1 MEPYLPKRL
10 THVSPER
17 PLPRPGSHRRMQ
29 SLQSPSVRERG
40 FMIEGVPSSPLSPE
54 KSTRPTTP
62 IRHRDSR
69 ESFCSSMFPDK
80 DSQRGSFVPGPSL
93 TPIARP
99 AVRWSDS
106 QSILGENTPP
116 QSATMLALQNMPAP
130 VPKEAETQTQTPPPQ
145 PAASALSDV
154 TNGSTPAPRSA
165 PDQEAG
171 GALSGQ
177 IVALTNIATAL
188 QKEMSALSRRSRDN
202 ATDLMSLKQATTSRD
217 EDIRK
222 TLRDLMGN
230 LNEKKEK
237 DPFYNGLFLE
247 GKAHNLHAS
256 PPSSSARSAKP
267 FSLPRIPSPNSFAAS
282 IDRESVSTPSMSAA
296 DAPATIALLEKIIR
310 DMGTR
315 EGQDLLITRLTEV
328 AEKLAGMASAT
339 KVEELLRMIKQHP
352 TVVGGSAA
360 DGSLAGSRAGSRQMS
375 YDDGTY
381 DRSLDMEARGQDDH
395 GSSALRP
402 GVSDLINEDVLKIIR
417 SVKDSVAQ
425 GGGLT
430 AEVKALVRELRGEV
444 LGMGRELRC
453 RLDDMGTEEEGAA
466 RSFEQQDEMKRV
478 IHQGLDELKDQMD
491 GLLHEHR
498 RQSSGSAASH
508 GSHVDYQEIYNAMR
522 VALKDSKASESQ
534 LQEHLSREDV
544 IDAVREVWENYKPEV
559 EVQQYG
565 LERDEILA
573 CLQEGLQSHAPRDDQ
588 AVGATREEVFR
599 AVVEGLKHF
608 SPPQMETPAS
618 LSRDEVLEAVRECL
632 EEFEF
637 PLAPSALGNDL
648 SRDDMVQAVKDGL
661 HDFDFPT
668 SSRALA
674 VSQPGD
680 EAVMQKLAEIIE
692 LMRLEFRSVSDEAR
706 ENVAANGRDTE
717 QVLDATKDG
726 FERLRKDMEEY
737 VDKISGMSSR
747 GDSSEQVVDALDDF
761 RDEISQLLESRMDSI
776 RDSVN
781 MSLVPASS
789 TQNPMKDGLESIREG
804 LDRLR
809 GELQRPLAGTTEI
822 LDAIQEGMTDL
833 HTRIEKLGNRP
844 PDLTANDEI
853 LDALKTGL
861 DGVRSE
867 MEGIRG
873 SQDHGSGG
881 NNARALAAFGD
892 IGPDGDGSSGD
903 GLRHDDIKNLEDMI
917 AQLRV
922 KVEAMADEPRSQGL
936 SKDDLSHIE
945 LTLGSLKEA
954 VEGIPKTESRS
965 LERGGSAITPD
976 TDLKEDV
983 QAIETILRNTKAR
996 LDDVIEGE
1004 QAVRKDDVDR
1014 LEAMII
1020 ESRDSLGLIT
1030 TQMGDAA
1037 RQADITKL
1045 ESLIG
1050 NLATAY
1056 EEMKAQAGRELQDPE
1071 RVTKTDVGAV
1081 EAVCLDVKGLVNELA
1096 KADITALPT
1105 KDDLNSIIADLTER
1119 VDSVKETTSTAVATR
1134 DAETIDVNERIKE
1147 VREILTEF
1155 QDLTQLRLEDGVMG
1169 VEAAGKL
1176 LDQMSEVAEGNT
1188 SVGAELRDMIETM
1201 KLGFEESQSGVAG
1214 MKLDT
1219 EEKFQ
1224 QGTDSLASKI
1234 DERIDELVSRYGELQ
1249 TSLEEQAKTA
1259 GEREEATE
1267 AAVVGTKV
1275 VAEELKLL
1283 IDTLGS
1289 TVTETL
1295 ERTEEASKT
1304 VFTRVED
1311 LVTNTGENHTE
1322 NKTEHEQT
1330 RERVAEALAVM
1341 MALKEPVAEM
1351 QPKVLEA
1358 VKELLEP
1365 INEHYEY
1372 AKTSAAELQQK
1383 VEDSKPEKYDDS
1395 GVQEKLDKLVGHN
1408 ETTDEALSQL
1418 DAALTEKFE
1427 SIASNTGEKLDTLVT
1442 GNEALDAFV
1451 KEKLETLL
1459 VNSEATGETVT
1470 QFDSSLK
1477 EKLEALAASNT
1488 ERLDGILVNTEATG
1502 EAFSQ
1507 FDTSVKEKLDGFVST
1522 TTEKLEGILVNT
1534 EATGEG
1540 FSQLDASI
1548 KERLET
1554 ILSNTGATTESFSQL
1569 DELLKE
1575 RFDKVL
1581 GNTDSAAES
1590 FSQLDEFLKE
1600 KFDKLLGN
1608 NDSAAESFSQLDEF
1622 LKERLDKILGNTGAA
1637 TESFSQLDE
1646 FLKEKLE
1653 RLVDHSDANGES
1665 LSQLDTDLK
1674 ERLEKLSEQTLTAG
1688 KAFDQLDGSMGGKLD
1703 QLIDH
1708 THSAGRT
1715 FAQMDSSVQ
1724 GKLDTLVDHSQSTGQ
1739 ALERLEALDK
1749 IHGQVVATA
1758 ASISTFLAGQKQRI
1772 SDENEERERAAQ
1784 EAAVLLERRT
1794 SEKERVVESISV
1806 LREEEARLKE
1816 GVLGL
1821 RSENEGLAKQRTRL
1835 AADVSSLET
1844 ALRLRKEELGEMEE
1858 RAEGLERR
1866 ILEGVMNHSRVL
1878 LMSKN
1883 QGSESMSR
1891 KRVRIKG
1898 DGAREAAKKPAVNVA
1913 LSAKRS
1919 LGPQGGS
1926 PASAGRRI
1934 VSLSQITNNVPTG
1947 GFKRSHSVK
1956 GPTGGGRGAARKG
1969 SWGGAGKG
1977 YGELDKE
1984 NVVDV
1989 KEVKE
1994 EEAPRAVSGGGP
2006 GYEAGMQLVP
2016 LKERD
2021 LETEAEVEREMTGMS
2036 ARSSGRTLHGDEED
2050 SDGMETESEA
2060 DFVSVA
2066 DGGASDR
2073 DDASVTDSAYTR
2085 DDDASFTDSAY
2096 TRDDASVTDSAYSR
2110 DDVST
2115 TNDGGSDRDEVSS
2128 AGTLRRSSRAT
2139 DVSSSFDG
2147 TEYSEDYDDDEYTGS
2162 EGESDI
2168 TESAVG
2174 TTLSGMTVGNEVAV
2188 VQ

>member
-1 MEPYLPKRL
+1 MDPYLPKRL

-40 FMIEGVPSSPLSPE
+40 LMIEGVPSSPLAPE

-69 ESFCSSMFPDK
+69 DSFSSSMSPDK

-93 TPIARP
+93 TPIVRP
-99 AVRWSDS
+99 VVRRPDS

-130 VPKEAETQTQTPPPQ
+130 APKEAETQTPPPA
-145 PAASALSDV
+145 PALSDV
-154 TNGSTPAPRSA
+154 TNGSTAAPRPA
-165 PDQEAG
+165 PDQEG

-202 ATDLMSLKQATTSRD
+202 ATDLMSLKQATNSRD

-230 LNEKKEK
+230 LNEKK
-237 DPFYNGLFLE
+237 DPFYNGLFIDS
-247 GKAHNLHAS
+247 KAHNLHAS
-256 PPSSSARSAKP
+256 PPSSSARSARP

-360 DGSLAGSRAGSRQMS
+360 GGSLAGSRAGSRQMS
-375 YDDGTY
+375 YDDGPH
-381 DRSLDMEARGQDDH
+381 DRSLDLETRGQDEH
-395 GSSALRP
+395 GESALKP
-402 GVSDLINEDVLKIIR
+402 AVSDLINEDVLKIIR
-417 SVKDSVAQ
+417 SVKDSVSQ

-444 LGMGRELRC
+444 LGMGRELRR
-453 RLDDMGTEEEGAA
+453 RLDDMATEEEGAA

-491 GLLHEHR
+491 GLLREHR
-498 RQSSGSAASH
+498 RQSSGSATSH

-522 VALKDSKASESQ
+522 VALKDNKASESQ
-534 LQEHLSREDV
+534 LQEHLNREDV
-544 IDAVREVWENYKPEV
+544 IDAVREAWENYKPEI

-573 CLQEGLQSHAPRDDQ
+573 CLQEGLQAHAPRDDQ
-588 AVGATREEVFR
+588 PVGATREEVFR
-599 AVVEGLKHF
+599 AVVEGLTHF
-608 SPPQMETPAS
+608 NPPQMETPAS
-618 LSRDEVLEAVRECL
+618 LSRDEILEAVRECL

-648 SRDDMVQAVKDGL
+648 SRDDMVQAVKEGL
-661 HDFDFPT
+661 HDFDFPA

-674 VSQPGD
+674 VSQPGE
-680 EAVMQKLAEIIE
+680 EAVMTKLAEIIE
-692 LMRLEFRSVSDEAR
+692 LMRLEFRSASDEAR

-726 FERLRKDMEEY
+726 FEKLRKDMEEY
-737 VDKISGMSSR
+737 VDKISGMSAR
-747 GDSSEQVVDALDDF
+747 GESSEQVVDALDDF
-761 RDEISQLLESRMDSI
+761 RDEISQLLESRMDSL

-853 LDALKTGL
+853 LDALKEGL
-861 DGVRSE
+861 DSVRSE

-873 SQDHGSGG
+873 SQDQGSGG
-881 NNARALAAFGD
+881 SNDRALAAFGD
-892 IGPDGDGSSGD
+892 IGPNGDGSSGD
-903 GLRHDDIKNLEDMI
+903 GLKHDDIKNLEDMI
-917 AQLRV
+917 SQLRG

-945 LTLGSLKEA
+945 VTLGSLKEA

-965 LERGGSAITPD
+965 LERGEGSAITAD

-996 LDDVIEGE
+996 LDEVIEGE

-1020 ESRDSLGLIT
+1020 ESRESLGLIT
-1030 TQMGDAA
+1030 TQMDDAA

-1045 ESLIG
+1045 ESLIS

-1056 EEMKAQAGRELQDPE
+1056 DEMKEQAGKELQDPE

-1096 KADITALPT
+1096 KADMTALPT
-1105 KDDLNSIIADLTER
+1105 KEDLNSIIADLKER
-1119 VDSVKETTSTAVATR
+1119 VDSVKETTSMAVTTR
-1134 DAETIDVNERIKE
+1134 DAETVDVNERVKE
-1147 VREILTEF
+1147 VRDILAEF
-1155 QDLTQLRLEDGVMG
+1155 QDLTRLRLEDGVVG

-1176 LDQMSEVAEGNT
+1176 LDKMSEVAEGNT
-1188 SVGAELRDMIETM
+1188 SVGGDLREMIETM
-1201 KLGFEESQSGVAG
+1201 KLEFEESRSGVAG
-1214 MKLDT
+1214 LKLDT

-1234 DERIDELVSRYGELQ
+1234 DERVDELVSRYDEFQ
-1249 TSLEEQAKTA
+1249 ASLEERAKTT

-1311 LVTNTGENHTE
+1311 LVTNAGENHTE
-1322 NKTEHEQT
+1322 NKAEHEQT
-1330 RERVAEALAVM
+1330 RERVAEAFAVLEG
-1341 MALKEPVAEM
+1341 LKEPVAEM

-1358 VKELLEP
+1358 VKELLEA

-1372 AKTSAAELQQK
+1372 AKTSAADLQQK
-1383 VEDSKPEKYDDS
+1383 LEDSKPEKYDDS

-1408 ETTDEALSQL
+1408 DTTDEALSQL
-1418 DAALTEKFE
+1418 DAALKEKFE
-1427 SIASNTGEKLDTLVT
+1427 SIVSNTGEKLDTLVT
-1442 GNEALDAFV
+1442 GNETLDAFV

-1459 VNSEATGETVT
+1459 VNSEATGEAVS

-1522 TTEKLEGILVNT
+1522 TAEKLEGILVNT

-1540 FSQLDASI
+1540 FSQLDANL
-1548 KERLET
+1548 KERLEA
-1554 ILSNTGATTESFSQL
+1554 ILSNTGATTESFTQL
-1569 DELLKE
+1569 DEFLKE
-1575 RFDKVL
+1575 RFDKVQE
-1581 GNTDSAAES
+1581 NTDAATES

-1600 KFDKLLGN
+1600 RFDKVLGN
-1608 NDSAAESFSQLDEF
+1608 SDSAAESFSQLDEF

-1653 RLVDHSDANGES
+1653 RLVDHTDANGES
-1665 LSQLDTDLK
+1665 VSRLDADLK

-1688 KAFDQLDGSMGGKLD
+1688 KAFDQLDGSVGGKLD

-1715 FAQMDSSVQ
+1715 FTQMDSTVQ
-1724 GKLDTLVDHSQSTGQ
+1724 GKLDTLVVHSESTGQ
-1739 ALERLEALDK
+1739 ALERLEALDR

-1758 ASISTFLAGQKQRI
+1758 ASISTFLAGQTQRI
-1772 SDENEERERAAQ
+1772 SDENEEKERAAQ

-1794 SEKERVVESISV
+1794 AERERVEESISA
-1806 LREEEARLKE
+1806 LREEEARLR
-1816 GVLGL
+1816 GDVLGL
-1821 RSENEGLAKQRTRL
+1821 RSENEGLTKQRTRL
-1835 AADVSSLET
+1835 TADVSSLET

-1883 QGSESMSR
+1883 KGSESMSR

-1898 DGAREAAKKPAVNVA
+1898 DGAPEAAKKPPVNVA

-1919 LGPQGGS
+1919 FGPQGGS

-1934 VSLSQITNNVPTG
+1934 VSLSQITNNVPAG

-1956 GPTGGGRGAARKG
+1956 GPTGGGRGGPRKG
-1969 SWGGAGKG
+1969 SWGGVGKG

-1989 KEVKE
+1989 KEEVREE
-1994 EEAPRAVSGGGP
+1994 EEAPRKVNGEEP
-2006 GYEAGMQLVP
+2006 GDEAGMQLVP
-2016 LKERD
+2016 VRERN
-2021 LETEAEVEREMTGMS
+2021 LEAEAEVEREMTGMS
-2036 ARSSGRTLHGDEED
+2036 ARSSGSTLHGDEED
-2050 SDGMETESEA
+2050 PDGLQSESEA

-2066 DGGASDR
+2066 DGATSDRDDVSTTDGGTSER
-2073 DDASVTDSAYTR
+2073 DDASVTDSTYSR
-2085 DDDASFTDSAY
+2085 DDASF
-2096 TRDDASVTDSAYSR
+2096 TDSAYSR

-2115 TNDGGSDRDEVSS
+2115 TDGGTSDRDEVSS

-2139 DVSSSFDG
+2139 DASSSFGG
-2147 TEYSEDYDDDEYTGS
+2147 TEYSEDYDDEYSGS
-2162 EGESDI
+2162 ESGSDV

-2174 TTLSGMTVGNEVAV
+2174 TTLSGMTVGNEVAL

>member
-1 MEPYLPKRL
+1 MDPFLSKRL
-10 THVSPER
+10 THVPPER

-40 FMIEGVPSSPLSPE
+40 LMIEGVPSSPLSPE
-54 KSTRPTTP
+54 KSGRPTTP

-69 ESFCSSMFPDK
+69 DSFSSVSPDK
-80 DSQRGSFVPGPSL
+80 DSQRGTFVPGPSL
-93 TPIARP
+93 TPIVRP
-99 AVRWSDS
+99 VVRRPDT

-130 VPKEAETQTQTPPPQ
+130 APKEAETQTQTQTPPP

-154 TNGSTPAPRSA
+154 TNGSTAAPRA
-165 PDQEAG
+165 PGPDQDT

-230 LNEKKEK
+230 LNEKKE
-237 DPFYNGLFLE
+237 PYYNGLFVE
-247 GKAHNLHAS
+247 GKTHNLHAS
-256 PPSSSARSAKP
+256 PPSSSSRSTRP

-339 KVEELLRMIKQHP
+339 KVEELLRMIKHHP
-352 TVVGGSAA
+352 TVIGGSAA
-360 DGSLAGSRAGSRQMS
+360 GDSLAGSRAGSRQMS
-375 YDDGTY
+375 YDDGPH
-381 DRSLDMEARGQDDH
+381 DRSLDLEMRGQDDH
-395 GSSALRP
+395 GESALKP
-402 GVSDLINEDVLKIIR
+402 GVSELINEDVLKIIR
-417 SVKDSVAQ
+417 SVKDSVSQ

-444 LGMGRELRC
+444 LGMGRELRR
-453 RLDDMGTEEEGAA
+453 RLDDMGTEEQGAA

-478 IHQGLDELKDQMD
+478 IHQGLDELRDQMD
-491 GLLHEHR
+491 GLLREHR

-508 GSHVDYQEIYNAMR
+508 GDHVDYQEIYNAMR

-544 IDAVREVWENYKPEV
+544 IEAVREAWENYKPEI

-588 AVGATREEVFR
+588 PAGATREEVFR
-599 AVVEGLKHF
+599 AVVEGLTHF
-608 SPPQMETPAS
+608 NPPQMETPAS
-618 LSRDEVLEAVRECL
+618 LSRDEILDAVRECL

-648 SRDDMVQAVKDGL
+648 SRDDMVQAVKEGL
-661 HDFDFPT
+661 HDFDFSS

-674 VSQPGD
+674 VSQQPGD
-680 EAVMQKLAEIIE
+680 EAVMEKLAEIIE

-726 FERLRKDMEEY
+726 FEKLRKDMEAY

-747 GDSSEQVVDALDDF
+747 GESSDQVVDALDDF
-761 RDEISQLLESRMDSI
+761 RDEISQLLETRMDSI

-789 TQNPMKDGLESIREG
+789 THNPVKDGLEAVREG

-822 LDAIQEGMTDL
+822 LDAIQEGMTEL
-833 HTRIEKLGNRP
+833 HIRIEKLGNRP

-853 LDALKTGL
+853 LDALKAGL

-867 MEGIRG
+867 MEGIRE
-873 SQDHGSGG
+873 SQDNASGG
-881 NNARALAAFGD
+881 NNDRALATVGD
-892 IGPDGDGSSGD
+892 IGPDGDDPSAD
-903 GLRHDDIKNLEDMI
+903 RLKHDDIKNLEDMI

-965 LERGGSAITPD
+965 LERGEGSSITAD
-976 TDLKEDV
+976 SDLKEDV

-996 LDDVIEGE
+996 LDDALDGE
-1004 QAVRKDDVDR
+1004 QAVRKEDVDR
-1014 LEAMII
+1014 LETMII
-1020 ESRDSLGLIT
+1020 ESRESLGLIT
-1030 TQMGDAA
+1030 TQMDDAA

-1045 ESLIG
+1045 ETLIN

-1056 EEMKAQAGRELQDPE
+1056 EEMKEQAGKELQDPE

-1096 KADITALPT
+1096 KADMTVLPT
-1105 KDDLNSIIADLTER
+1105 KDDLNSIIADLKER

-1134 DAETIDVNERIKE
+1134 DAETVDVNERIKE

-1155 QDLTQLRLEDGVMG
+1155 QELTRVRLEDGVMG

-1176 LDQMSEVAEGNT
+1176 LEKMSEVAEDNT
-1188 SVGAELRDMIETM
+1188 SIGVELRDMIETM
-1201 KLGFEESQSGVAG
+1201 KLEFEESRSGIAG
-1214 MKLDT
+1214 MKTDT

-1224 QGTDSLASKI
+1224 QGTDSLVSKI
-1234 DERIDELVSRYGELQ
+1234 DERVDELVSRYEELQ
-1249 TSLEEQAKTA
+1249 ATLDERAKTS

-1311 LVTNTGENHTE
+1311 LVTSTGENHTE
-1322 NKTEHEQT
+1322 NKAEHEQT
-1330 RERVAEALAVM
+1330 RERVAEALAVVEG
-1341 MALKEPVAEM
+1341 LKEPVAEM

-1358 VKELLEP
+1358 VKELLDA

-1383 VEDSKPEKYDDS
+1383 VEDSKPEQYDDS
-1395 GVQEKLDKLVGHN
+1395 GVQEKLDKLVEHN
-1408 ETTDEALSQL
+1408 GTTDEALSQL
-1418 DAALTEKFE
+1418 DAAVKEKFE

-1459 VNSEATGETVT
+1459 VNSEATGEAVT
-1470 QFDSSLK
+1470 QFDGSLK
-1477 EKLEALAASNT
+1477 EQLEALTASNT

-1507 FDTSVKEKLDGFVST
+1507 FDTSVKEKLDGFVAT
-1522 TTEKLEGILVNT
+1522 TAEKLEGILVNT

-1540 FSQLDASI
+1540 FSQLDANI
-1548 KERLET
+1548 KERLEA
-1554 ILSNTGATTESFSQL
+1554 ILSNTGATTESFTQL
-1569 DELLKE
+1569 DEFLKE
-1575 RFDKVL
+1575 QFDKVL
-1581 GNTDSAAES
+1581 GNTNATTES

-1600 KFDKLLGN
+1600 KFDKVLGN
-1608 NDSAAESFSQLDEF
+1608 NDSAAESFSKLDEF

-1646 FLKEKLE
+1646 YLKEKLE
-1653 RLVDHSDANGES
+1653 RLIDHTDANGES
-1665 LSQLDTDLK
+1665 VSQLDTDLK
-1674 ERLEKLSEQTLTAG
+1674 ERLDKLAEQTLTAG

-1708 THSAGRT
+1708 THAAGRT
-1715 FAQMDSSVQ
+1715 FAQMDSTVQ
-1724 GKLDTLVDHSQSTGQ
+1724 GKLDTLVGHSQSTGQ

-1758 ASISTFLAGQKQRI
+1758 ASISTFLAGQRQRI

-1794 SEKERVVESISV
+1794 AERERVVESISV
-1806 LREEEARLKE
+1806 LREEEARLRE

-1821 RSENEGLAKQRTRL
+1821 RSENESLAKQRTRL

-1898 DGAREAAKKPAVNVA
+1898 DGAADAAKKPAVNVA

-1947 GFKRSHSVK
+1947 GF
-1956 GPTGGGRGAARKG
+1956 
-1969 SWGGAGKG
+1969 
-1977 YGELDKE
+1977 
-1984 NVVDV
+1984 
-1989 KEVKE
+1989 
-1994 EEAPRAVSGGGP
+1994 
-2006 GYEAGMQLVP
+2006 
-2016 LKERD
+2016 
-2021 LETEAEVEREMTGMS
+2021 
-2036 ARSSGRTLHGDEED
+2036 
-2050 SDGMETESEA
+2050 
-2060 DFVSVA
+2060 
-2066 DGGASDR
+2066 
-2073 DDASVTDSAYTR
+2073 
-2085 DDDASFTDSAY
+2085 
-2096 TRDDASVTDSAYSR
+2096 
-2110 DDVST
+2110 
-2115 TNDGGSDRDEVSS
+2115 
-2128 AGTLRRSSRAT
+2128 
-2139 DVSSSFDG
+2139 
-2147 TEYSEDYDDDEYTGS
+2147 
-2162 EGESDI
+2162 
-2168 TESAVG
+2168 
-2174 TTLSGMTVGNEVAV
+2174 
-2188 VQ
+2188 